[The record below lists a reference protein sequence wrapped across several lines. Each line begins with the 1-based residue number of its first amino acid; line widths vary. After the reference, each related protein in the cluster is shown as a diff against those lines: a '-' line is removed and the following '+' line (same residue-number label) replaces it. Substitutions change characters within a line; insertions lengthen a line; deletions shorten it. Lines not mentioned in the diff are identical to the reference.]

1 MVNQDRVTNLV
12 TNSSQQHNTMKSSDH
27 RDLDTKNEST
37 EEQSNNVTLPAVQ
50 GQEDSQNL
58 LTAKSSDTDHPNL
71 KTPVPLPVNTATA
84 NMKRMARKRG
94 GKQEAT
100 KKNNVCLT
108 YEGNNSKQWDG
119 KIIYIS

>member
-12 TNSSQQHNTMKSSDH
+12 TNSSQQQNTVMSDH

-58 LTAKSSDTDHPNL
+58 LTAKS
-71 KTPVPLPVNTATA
+71 
-84 NMKRMARKRG
+84 R
-94 GKQEAT
+94 
-100 KKNNVCLT
+100 
-108 YEGNNSKQWDG
+108 
-119 KIIYIS
+119 